1 MEEVLDIQ
9 RDHVRLIEQ
18 SMRLLEDGGLL
29 IFSTNLRNFKM
40 DTEALSQFDLED
52 YTQSSLDP
60 DFQRNHRIHQC
71 WKLRRRQL

>member
-18 SMRLLEDGGLL
+18 SMRLLEEGGLL

-40 DTEALSQFDLED
+40 DTEALSGFETED
-52 YTQSSLDP
+52 YSEASLDP
-60 DFQRNHRIHQC
+60 DFQRNQRIHQC
-71 WKLRRRQL
+71 WKLRHRID